1 MKIKKSILMAAV
13 FLISAAAASAQG
25 IIQVKPNEAGPPQQS
40 DQEITDDELARF
52 VFDPVTDSLNLT
64 PAQRYRIA
72 LIASSTMAGTKPLFE
87 QIDELDN
94 QISIAAF
101 SGGLDE
107 TRLKE
112 LSSKQAGVM
121 SDISATIARAKA
133 SFYKVLTPEQ
143 RAIVLA
149 HYRLSEQSLGA
160 LSNVGP

>member
-1 MKIKKSILMAAV
+1 M
-13 FLISAAAASAQG
+13 
-25 IIQVKPNEAGPPQQS
+25 
-40 DQEITDDELARF
+40 TDDEVLRF

-64 PAQRYRIA
+64 PAQRYRIV
-72 LIASSTMAGTKPLFE
+72 LIASSTMAGTKGLFE
-87 QIDELDN
+87 QFNELDK

-101 SGGLDE
+101 SGSLDE

-112 LSSKQAGVM
+112 LSGKQAGVM
-121 SDISATIARAKA
+121 SEISATIARAKT

-149 HYRLSEQSLGA
+149 QYRLSEQSLGG